1 MKFQLALLF
10 VINSTVTLQRFY
22 VVTANQL
29 RRLNSVRNSPI
40 YSHFGESITG
50 ASSIRAYRLAEKFT
64 QESDRLID
72 RMQMARFPSLG
83 TNR

>member
-1 MKFQLALLF
+1 MKFQPALFF
-10 VINSTVTLQRFY
+10 VIYSAVTLQRFY

-50 ASSIRAYRLAEKFT
+50 ASSIRAYSLTEEFT
-64 QESDRLID
+64 EESDRLID
-72 RMQMARFPSLG
+72 RMQMARFPALG